1 MVRCITGAKFTMQAT
16 LLRQTPDWEP
26 DAPDPNFVGEW
37 VDSQDPLTG
46 EIVRVWE
53 PNVIVVDDPDTP
65 RDEASGIDIPCVA
78 RGYSTSNR
86 FTSNRVFGDDYK
98 NIDVIRMWV
107 PAWLQVT
114 KSDRIT
120 NIRDN
125 TGHVLWV
132 NDYGPVPQAVTFNV
146 SGVVPQL
153 GPFNRHTE
161 TFLILE
167 RVEAV

>member
-26 DAPDPNFVGEW
+26 STTDPNFDGEW
-37 VDSQDPLTG
+37 IDSQDPLSG
-46 EIVRVWE
+46 EIVRVWIPVE
-53 PNVIVVDDPDTP
+53 EIPDDPDTP
-65 RDEASGIDIPCVA
+65 EYDPSTQHIPCVA

-107 PAWLQVT
+107 PSWVHVT
-114 KSDRIT
+114 KNDRIT
-120 NIRDN
+120 NVRDKE
-125 TGHVLWV
+125 GHVLWV
-132 NDYGPVPQAVTFNV
+132 EEFMQDTPQAVTFNI

-153 GPFNRHTE
+153 GPFNNHTE

-167 RVEAV
+167 RVEV